1 MKKNMGNADR
11 IIRIIVAAIFF
22 YLYFTGTVTGLIGTI
37 LLIMGIVFI
46 ATSLIGFCG
55 LYKLVGISTCSTA
68 KQ

>member
-1 MKKNMGNADR
+1 MNKNMGNADR